1 MDNVENIKINSDNVE
16 RGSIFINDDLV
27 LINDLTSV
35 NIPKISKM
43 EIYLI
48 LLVVEGKGSFY
59 NNGNW
64 HAANPNDLVVFI
76 PQDIIENVLL
86 SVNCKLCGVGVSPE
100 YIRKV
105 MPIANNSWDLLTFFS
120 KKTICTLTPE
130 EATVFRQYYD
140 LLRTKMHLQS
150 VVQQKVVDALLL
162 AWFFDVQEILN
173 RYVETNET
181 PYTAGEV
188 LFKKFID
195 MLQTVYPKN
204 RNVSFYADKLNV
216 TPKYLSAVCK
226 KTSGQTASKLID
238 QYVMKDI
245 EYMLKFSHKSI
256 KEISVELGFPNL
268 SFFGRYVKKHFGTS
282 PRKGR
287 NQLRQENRQEK

>member
-140 LLRTKMHLQS
+140 LLRTKMHHQS

-268 SFFGRYVKKHFGTS
+268 SFFGRYVKKHFGSS

-287 NQLRQENRQEK
+287 LQLRLENRQEK